1 MRDMVHF
8 IPIVTFLMALGFSW
22 ELVRRFRSRPGSL
35 HLLWWAI
42 GVATYAAGT
51 LTESLTTLLGWHDSV
66 FRAWYIT
73 GALMGGA
80 PLAQGTVYLLLPR
93 RRAHLL
99 TGLLLAAIVTAGSCV
114 LLSPIRYDMVE
125 PYRLSGRVLEWGW
138 VRLFSPFINLYA
150 VTFLIGGAIYSAIR
164 YWRLKETHHR
174 AIGNVWIA
182 VGALLPGIGG
192 AFTRFGHTEV
202 LYVTELLGL
211 VAIYVGYRLAVSQPA
226 LTPAHSAPGSG
237 AGEGSSSSSPVSG
250 GSSLAASAP

>member
-1 MRDMVHF
+1 MRDIVQF
-8 IPIVTFLMALGFSW
+8 IPIITFLMALGFSGV
-22 ELVRRFRSRPGSL
+22 LVQRFRSRPGSL

-51 LTESLTTLLGWHDSV
+51 LTESLTTLLGWQEPV

-99 TGLLLAAIVTAGSCV
+99 TGILLATIVTAGTCV
-114 LLSPIRYDMVE
+114 LLSPIRYDLVE
-125 PYRLSGRVLEWGW
+125 PYRLSGRVLEWSW

-164 YWRLKETHHR
+164 YWRRKETHHR
-174 AIGNVWIA
+174 AVGNVWIA
-182 VGALLPGIGG
+182 VGALLPGVGG

-211 VAIYVGYRLAVSQPA
+211 VAIYVGYRLAVSHPA
-226 LTPAHSAPGSG
+226 SPPAHSTPGSS
-237 AGEGSSSSSPVSG
+237 AGESSSPVSG